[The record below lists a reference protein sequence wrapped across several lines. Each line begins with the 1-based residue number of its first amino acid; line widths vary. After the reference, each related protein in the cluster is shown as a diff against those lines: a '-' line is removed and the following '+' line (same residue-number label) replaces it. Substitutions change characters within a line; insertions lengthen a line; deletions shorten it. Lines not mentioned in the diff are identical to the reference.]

1 VLLSEKHPG
10 GSQAARAAEIVT
22 QIERGLADQA
32 AADEAR
38 IATATAKMRSQP
50 DEVRGITFYSD
61 KATTEYDDINSF
73 HLYIGKSASRVWL
86 RLRIQYAADDWL
98 FVESFVIKA
107 DDQRF
112 DITPDYFDIER
123 DNGYGGIWE
132 WYDGAVERRDVK
144 MVQAVIAAS
153 KVTLRYNGKQYYDD
167 REITT
172 AEKQAL
178 QNVLDAFVALG
189 GNLDNP

>member
-1 VLLSEKHPG
+1 MGANVSCW
-10 GSQAARAAEIVT
+10 
-22 QIERGLADQA
+22 A
-32 AADEAR
+32 AA
-38 IATATAKMRSQP
+38 
-50 DEVRGITFYSD
+50 V
-61 KATTEYDDINSF
+61 
-73 HLYIGKSASRVWL
+73 
-86 RLRIQYAADDWL
+86 
-98 FVESFVIKA
+98 VIKVRSFA
-107 DDQRF
+107 LSVRICDRR
-112 DITPDYFDIER
+112 TWY
-123 DNGYGGIWE
+123 NLKGYGGIWE